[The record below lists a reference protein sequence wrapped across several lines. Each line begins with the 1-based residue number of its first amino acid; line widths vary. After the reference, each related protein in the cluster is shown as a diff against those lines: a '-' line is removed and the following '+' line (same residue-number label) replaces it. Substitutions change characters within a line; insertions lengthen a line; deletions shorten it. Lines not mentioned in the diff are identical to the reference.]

1 MAQATKPKSAPK
13 KPAKKA
19 GFAGSLDR
27 YFEISKRGSTIGT
40 EVRGGLVI
48 FMTMVY
54 IVILNPI
61 IIAYNQDV
69 NGNFI
74 GGAAPNGAAVASATA
89 LTAGVLTLIFAL
101 VARLPF
107 ALAAGLGINSFLA
120 VTMVKGVTWP
130 EAMGLVI
137 IDGIIIVILAA
148 TGLRTLIFNAV
159 PAALKTAIT
168 VGIGLFIAFIGLVD
182 GGLIRRNA
190 DDANTPV
197 PVNWGVGADHLLGYP
212 TLVFVLTVVI
222 IAVLMALRVRAAIL
236 IGLVVGTVIAI
247 ILEATLK
254 IGGKFVN
261 GEFVTPFGWDT
272 TIPQWP
278 SQIFATPDFSTIGQV
293 DLFGAFTR
301 VGIMAGITLVFTLV
315 FSNFFDAM
323 GTMTG
328 LSKQAGLADKNGSFP
343 RLTSALIVE
352 GAGAVAGGLTST
364 SSNTVYIESASGI
377 AGGARTGLAT
387 AVTGVLFILA
397 AFLSPVT
404 SIVPIEVGAAALVV
418 VGALMM
424 AQVVD
429 IDWKDWTISFPAFLA
444 IILMPFSYSI
454 ANGIGA
460 GFIAFVIVRVLA
472 GKAKDVHWLLW
483 IVAAGFLLYFLLPTI
498 SPLIG
503 A

>member
-1 MAQATKPKSAPK
+1 MANTTKSTD
-13 KPAKKA
+13 A
-19 GFAGSLDR
+19 GFLDR
-27 YFEISKRGSTIGT
+27 FFEVTKRGSTIWT

-61 IIAYNQDV
+61 IIAFNQDAA
-69 NGNFI
+69 GNFI
-74 GGAAPNGAAVASATA
+74 GGAAPQPQAVAAATA
-89 LTAGVLTLIFAL
+89 LTAGVMTLIFAL

-120 VTMVKGVTWP
+120 VTIVKGVTWP
-130 EAMGLVI
+130 EAMGLVV

-148 TGLRTLIFNAV
+148 TGLRTMIFNAV
-159 PAALKTAIT
+159 PPALKTAIT
-168 VGIGLFIAFIGLVD
+168 VGIGLFIAFIGFVD

-197 PVNWGVGADHLLGYP
+197 PVNWGVGANHMLGYP
-212 TLVFVLTVVI
+212 TLVFILTIVA
-222 IAVLMALRVRAAIL
+222 IAVMMALRVRGAIL
-236 IGLVVGTVIAI
+236 FGLIGGTILAI
-247 ILEATLK
+247 ILEATLH
-254 IGGKFVN
+254 IGGKF
-261 GEFVTPFGWDT
+261 GPDGKFVTPFGWDT

-278 SQIFATPDFSTIGQV
+278 TKIVELPNLSTIGQV
-293 DLFGAFTR
+293 DLLGAFGR
-301 VGIMAGITLVFTLV
+301 IGIMAGIMLVFTLV

-328 LSKQAGLADKNGSFP
+328 LSKQAGLADAKGNFP

-352 GAGAVAGGLTST
+352 GAGAIAGGVTST

-387 AVTGVLFILA
+387 TITGLLFVVA
-397 AFLSPVT
+397 AFFTPLT
-404 SIVPIEVGAAALVV
+404 SVVPIEVGAAALVI

-424 AQVVD
+424 SQVVD

-444 IILMPFSYSI
+444 IVIMPFSYSI
-454 ANGIGA
+454 ANGIGV
-460 GFIAFVIVRVLA
+460 GFVSFVIVRAFA
-472 GKAKDVHWLLW
+472 GKAKEIHPLLW
-483 IVAAGFLLYFLLPTI
+483 IVAAGFLLYFLMPVLQAA
-498 SPLIG
+498 LG
-503 A
+503 LKF